1 MRFTDAL
8 RSQHRPDEGRLT
20 GRLKGLLRP
29 WLLHLPGR
37 RPVVPSWR
45 RSFAL
50 LRRYGLAPA
59 TVFDIGVAFG
69 TYELYRAFPDA
80 FYHLI
85 DPTPESLHYMKR
97 LRHELRCDI
106 HCVALGDRDGDATIE
121 IRPDIQ
127 AATLFEDH
135 GPREVVR
142 RDVVPLR
149 RFDTLIGRFDRPA
162 LCKIDVQGAE
172 LMVLRGMTER
182 IAEIDAFIIEASTLS
197 TLRSGVEL
205 HDIVHFM
212 HQHRFVVADV
222 LGLVP
227 RPLDRATAH
236 IDLMFLPEGSALR
249 ADRRWAA
256 MPRTRSG

>member
-1 MRFTDAL
+1 MRFADAL
-8 RSQHRPDEGRLT
+8 RSQHRLDEGPII
-20 GRLKGLLRP
+20 GRLKALLRP
-29 WLLHLPGR
+29 WLVHLPGR
-37 RPVVPSWR
+37 RPPAPSWR

-69 TYELYRAFPDA
+69 TYDLYRAFPDA

-85 DPTPESLHYMKR
+85 DPTPESLHYMLRLKR
-97 LRHELRCDI
+97 ELRSEI
-106 HCVALGDRDGDATIE
+106 HHVALGDRDGEATIE

-127 AATLFEDH
+127 SATLFENI

-142 RDVVPLR
+142 MDTVPLC

-172 LMVLRGMTER
+172 LMVLQGMTNR
-182 IAEIDAFIIEASTLS
+182 IAEIDVFVIETSTLS
-197 TLRSGVEL
+197 TLNGGIEL

-212 HQHRFVVADV
+212 HGHGFVVADV

-227 RPLDRATAH
+227 RPLDGATAH
-236 IDLMFLPEGSALR
+236 LDLMFLPRESPLR
-249 ADRRWAA
+249 ADRRWAPA
-256 MPRTRSG
+256 

>member
-1 MRFTDAL
+1 MRFADAL
-8 RSQHRPDEGRLT
+8 RGQHRPDENPFIDRI
-20 GRLKGLLRP
+20 KGAVRP
-29 WLLHLPGR
+29 WLHHLPSR
-37 RPVVPSWR
+37 RPTVPSWA
-45 RSFAL
+45 RSLEL
-50 LRRYGLAPA
+50 LCRYDLAPA

-69 TYELYRAFPDA
+69 TYELYRRFPDA

-97 LRHELRCDI
+97 LSRELRSEV
-106 HCVALGDRDGDATIE
+106 HCVALGDRDDEATIE

-135 GPREVVR
+135 GARDVVR

-149 RFDTLIGRFDRPA
+149 RFDSLIGAFERPA

-172 LMVLRGMTER
+172 LMVLKGMTGR
-182 IAEIDAFIIEASTLS
+182 LGEIDAFIVETSTLS
-197 TLRSGVEL
+197 TLKSGVEL
-205 HDIVHFM
+205 HDIVHFL
-212 HQHRFVVADV
+212 HGHGFVVADV

-227 RPLDRATAH
+227 RPLDGATGH
-236 IDLMFLPEGSALR
+236 IDLMFLPEDSVLR

-256 MPRTRSG
+256 A